1 MPDEPTTSE
10 LMRRLEDVRTD
21 LKEDL
26 QSLAGRLDGKVN
38 ADMLALQ
45 QAAQDERS
53 TALTARIAAIEE
65 AARKAAEQ
73 RTEAARKAAEQR
85 AADRRLVLTALV
97 VPVLLVLLAAYLS
110 TKGAGS

>member
-26 QSLAGRLDGKVN
+26 QSLAGRLDGKVS

-45 QAAQDERS
+45 QQAQDER
-53 TALTARIAAIEE
+53 TAAI
-65 AARKAAEQ
+65 ADRLKAIE
-73 RTEAARKAAEQR
+73 EAARKAAEQR
-85 AADRRLVLTALV
+85 AADRRLILTALV
-97 VPVLLVLLAAYLS
+97 APVLIVILTVWLQAR
-110 TKGAGS
+110 GAGA

>member
-1 MPDEPTTSE
+1 MADEPTTSE

-26 QSLAGRLDGKVN
+26 QQLAARLDGKVS

-45 QAAQDERS
+45 QQAQDDRAA
-53 TALTARIAAIEE
+53 ALATRIAAIEDGH
-65 AARKAAEQ
+65 
-73 RTEAARKAAEQR
+73 RKAAEQR
-85 AADRRLVLTALV
+85 ASDRRLILTALV
-97 VPVLLVLLAAYLS
+97 VPVLIALLTVWLQ